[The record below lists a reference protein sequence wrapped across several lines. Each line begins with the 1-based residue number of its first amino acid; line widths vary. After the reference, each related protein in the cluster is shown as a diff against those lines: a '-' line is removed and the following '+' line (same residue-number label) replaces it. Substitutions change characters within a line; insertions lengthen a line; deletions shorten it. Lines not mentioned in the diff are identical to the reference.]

1 MGGPLT
7 GVRVL
12 DLTRVLAGPFASM
25 ILGDMGAEVVKIENP
40 DGGDDTR
47 AWGPPFHDGESSYFL
62 SVNRNKQSC
71 TLNLKTSQGRD
82 VLRQLAS
89 RADVLLENFRPGTL
103 ARLGLSYSEAA
114 AANPR
119 VIYCSVSGFGQ
130 TGPDAA
136 RPGYDLIV
144 QGESGV
150 MSVTGIADG
159 PPLKV
164 GLPIAD
170 LVGGLYA
177 VQGILLALY
186 ARERTGRGQHVD
198 VALSD
203 GMASLL
209 TFQAGIYFATGRS
222 PQRRG
227 NQHPSIVP
235 YETFRARDGYLNIAV
250 GNNALWARFCD
261 AIGRPDLIT
270 HPDFSTEALRVEH
283 HGALK
288 PLLDAV
294 LGRRTV
300 GEWMVLLGERGIPCG
315 AIKDV
320 SEVCADQQIVARE
333 MVVEVP
339 HTKLGTVRMMG
350 IPVKLSATPGAA
362 TAGPPLLG
370 EHTEAVLAEWLNL
383 APEAVA
389 GLRADGII

>member
-1 MGGPLT
+1 MSGPLT

-12 DLTRVLAGPFASM
+12 DLSRVLAGPFASM

-47 AWGPPFHDGESSYFL
+47 AWGPPFLDGESSYFL
-62 SVNRNKQSC
+62 SINRNKKSC
-71 TLNLKTSQGRD
+71 TLNLKAPGGRD
-82 VLRQLAS
+82 LLRRLAA

-103 ARLGLSYSEAA
+103 ARLGLGYPEAA
-114 AANPR
+114 ALNPR
-119 VIYCSVSGFGQ
+119 LVYCSVSGFGQ

-144 QGESGV
+144 QGESGL
-150 MSVTGIADG
+150 MSLTGFPDG
-159 PPLKV
+159 PPVKV
-164 GLPIAD
+164 GVAIAD
-170 LVGGLYA
+170 LVAGLYA

-186 ARERTGRGQHVD
+186 ARQQTGRGQQVD

-222 PQRRG
+222 PERRG

-235 YETFRARDGYLNIAV
+235 YETFRARDGYLNLAV
-250 GNNALWARFCD
+250 GNNTLWGRFCE
-261 AIGRPDLIT
+261 AIGRPDLT
-270 HPDFSTEALRVEH
+270 AHPDFATEALRVER

-288 PLLDAV
+288 PILDAV
-294 LGRRTV
+294 LGQRSV
-300 GEWMVLLGERGIPCG
+300 GEWMARLGERGIPCG

-320 SEVCADQQIVARE
+320 AQVCADPQIVARD

-339 HTKLGTVRMMG
+339 HSRLGTIRMMG
-350 IPVKLSATPGAA
+350 IPIKLSATPGAPS
-362 TAGPPLLG
+362 AGPPVLG
-370 EHTEAVLAEWLNL
+370 EHTEAVLAEWLDL
-383 APEAVA
+383 TPEAVA
-389 GLRADGII
+389 RLREEGVV